1 MKGSARFA
9 KSSCLHYPLLAFFV
23 ILLLPI
29 FLVTTLLLFLIGLV
43 YRPLSKTVPL
53 LIVGSGLWMLHF
65 AKYISVFLVQ
75 KSNKIFDFNWRELE
89 IWHLRRR
96 ANRRRIGQ
104 PLP

>member
-9 KSSCLHYPLLAFFV
+9 KSSRLHYPLFAFFV
-23 ILLLPI
+23 LLLLPI

-53 LIVGSGLWMLHF
+53 LIVGTGLWMLHF
-65 AKYISVFLVQ
+65 AKYISVLLVQ
-75 KSNKIFDFNWRELE
+75 KSYKLLDVSWRELE
-89 IWHLRRR
+89 VWHLRRG